1 MSDEMRQLFAKI
13 FMWLF
18 VGLLITFGVGL
29 LVQSNESLVEKLFGG
44 GQYLFIWI
52 AELVIA
58 IVLVTRIRKMKP
70 LTATIL
76 YLFYTALTGLT
87 FATIFLSYEI
97 TSILFIFGVTA
108 GVMLVFGLLGYYTK
122 IDLTKISTF
131 LFMTLIGVII
141 LTVVNVFIG
150 SETFDLVL
158 TIISL
163 ILFMIYI
170 AYDIHVIKRKMYA
183 VENEDTLAIYGAL
196 QLYVD
201 FINIFLDLLSLFGN
215 SRD

>member
-215 SRD
+215 NRD